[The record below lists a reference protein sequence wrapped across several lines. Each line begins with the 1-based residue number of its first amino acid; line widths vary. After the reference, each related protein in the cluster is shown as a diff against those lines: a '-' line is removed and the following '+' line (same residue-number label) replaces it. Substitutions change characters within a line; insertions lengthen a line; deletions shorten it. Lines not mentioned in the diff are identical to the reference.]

1 MQGRGKLKTLSRDWE
16 SGNVLLTFEMTEGV
30 TQDTLSHIQNNDLSI
45 EVKPYRERRSLDAN
59 AYFHVLCGKLAEAV
73 GISKPRMKNIMMAR
87 YGQSE
92 YLSDCVLAVIKT
104 NIPEDEIMELD
115 YLHCSPVRYGDDGT
129 TYYRIIRGT
138 HTYDTKEMSALIDG
152 VVQEAKDLGI
162 ETMTPEQIKRMEAA
176 WRKP

>member
-1 MQGRGKLKTLSRDWE
+1 
-16 SGNVLLTFEMTEGV
+16 
-30 TQDTLSHIQNNDLSI
+30 
-45 EVKPYRERRSLDAN
+45 
-59 AYFHVLCGKLAEAV
+59 
-73 GISKPRMKNIMMAR
+73 MKNIMLAR
-87 YGQSE
+87 YRQSE
-92 YLSDCVLAVIKT
+92 YLSDGVLAVIKT
-104 NIPEDEIMELD
+104 NISEDEIMELD

-176 WRKP
+176 WQGH

>member
-1 MQGRGKLKTLSRDWE
+1 MQGRGKLKSLWRDFDT
-16 SGNVLLTFEMTEGV
+16 GNVILAFEMSEGV
-30 TQDTLSHIQNNDLSI
+30 TQDTLSHIQNKDLSI
-45 EVKPYRERRSLDAN
+45 EVKPYREKRSLDAS
-59 AYFHVLCGKLAEAV
+59 AYFHVLVGKLAEAV
-73 GISKPRMKNIMMAR
+73 GISKPRMKNIMLAR

-92 YLSDCVLAVIKT
+92 YLSDGVLAVIKT

-115 YLHCSPVRYGDDGT
+115 YLHCSPVRYVDDGT
-129 TYYRIIRGT
+129 VFYRIIRGT

-176 WRKP
+176 WQGH

>member
-1 MQGRGKLKTLSRDWE
+1 MQGRGKLKSLWRDFDT
-16 SGNVLLTFEMTEGV
+16 GNVILAFEMSEGI
-30 TQDTLSHIQNNDLSI
+30 TQDTLSHIQSKDLSI

-92 YLSDCVLAVIKT
+92 YLSDGVLAVIKT

-138 HTYDTKEMSALIDG
+138 HTYDTKEMSSLIDG

-176 WRKP
+176 WQGH